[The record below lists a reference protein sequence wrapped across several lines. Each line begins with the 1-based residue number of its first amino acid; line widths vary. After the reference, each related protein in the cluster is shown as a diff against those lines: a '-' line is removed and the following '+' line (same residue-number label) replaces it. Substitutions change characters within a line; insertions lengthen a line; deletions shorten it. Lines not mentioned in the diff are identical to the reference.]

1 MLKTKIASRSLLPA
15 AILLAALLL
24 TACGVVNR
32 SAYRAPA
39 GTADEPSASFGSVQ
53 KLLYEA
59 HETWRGT
66 PYILGGSGTNG
77 VDCSSFTQI
86 VFDEKFDVSLP
97 RNTREQLN
105 TGEGI
110 RRHSIRPGD
119 LIFFKTT
126 RRDLHVGIVV
136 NREEFLHASVSSGV
150 MISSL
155 SDYYWAGR
163 YLGARRVL

>member
-15 AILLAALLL
+15 VILLAALLL
-24 TACGVVNR
+24 AACGVVNR

-39 GTADEPSASFGSVQ
+39 GTADETSASLGSVQ

-59 HETWRGT
+59 HETWQGT

-105 TGEGI
+105 IGKGV
-110 RRHSIRPGD
+110 RRYSIRPGD

-126 RRDLHVGIVV
+126 RQDFHVGIAV

-155 SDYYWAGR
+155 GDYYWAGR